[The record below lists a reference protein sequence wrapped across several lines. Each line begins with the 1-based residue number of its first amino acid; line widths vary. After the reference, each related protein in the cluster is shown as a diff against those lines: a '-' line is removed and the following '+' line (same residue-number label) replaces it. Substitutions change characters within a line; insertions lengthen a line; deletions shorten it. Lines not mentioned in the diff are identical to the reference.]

1 MRLNPKEQEKLM
13 LHMAGNLAKERKERG
28 LKLNYVEALAYISSE
43 LLELARDGKTVVEL
57 MQLGTKIL
65 TKDQVHAKF
74 SKQCVRLR
82 FQICVHADTDVCGI
96 SSHTINPFLL
106 AIIVYDIC
114 TKKTILCTNI

>member
-1 MRLNPKEQEKLM
+1 MAATVSLFGCSS
-13 LHMAGNLAKERKERG
+13 LHLKGNA
-28 LKLNYVEALAYISSE
+28 A
-43 LLELARDGKTVVEL
+43 
-57 MQLGTKIL
+57 L
-65 TKDQVHAKF
+65 TKRLAHKDVKRRSQVHAKF

-106 AIIVYDIC
+106 AIIVYAIC